1 MMDNY
6 KPKMVVGTT
15 FEKLK
20 NQKDCGNAWGDW
32 DPEKFTVEDAA
43 FGFIVMENGATI
55 MLESSW
61 ALNIRNPK
69 EAITMICG
77 TEGGADMFD
86 GLNINFVK
94 NGRQCV
100 LKPDLDAG
108 GVAFY
113 DGDGDEDPSVL
124 EARAWLDAVINDREP
139 RTKASQALVVTQILE
154 AIYESAKTGKP
165 IYLMN
170 KQQLQRIDCMRDIE
184 KVRRFFEGDRY
195 AVEVTGV
202 KIDEVDD
209 CYSKCS
215 LELDKRHYG
224 AHGQVMGG
232 VMFTLADF
240 AFAVATNTSESFT
253 ATADSHISYLTST
266 KGKKLFA
273 ECRKVKE
280 GRKLCFYE
288 ITITDDLG
296 AKIAVISTTGFH
308 I

>member
-1 MMDNY
+1 
-6 KPKMVVGTT
+6 
-15 FEKLK
+15 
-20 NQKDCGNAWGDW
+20 
-32 DPEKFTVEDAA
+32 
-43 FGFIVMENGATI
+43 
-55 MLESSW
+55 
-61 ALNIRNPK
+61 
-69 EAITMICG
+69 
-77 TEGGADMFD
+77 
-86 GLNINFVK
+86 
-94 NGRQCV
+94 
-100 LKPDLDAG
+100 
-108 GVAFY
+108 
-113 DGDGDEDPSVL
+113 
-124 EARAWLDAVINDREP
+124 
-139 RTKASQALVVTQILE
+139 
-154 AIYESAKTGKP
+154 
-165 IYLMN
+165 MN

-224 AHGQVMGG
+224 AHDQVMGG

-253 ATADSHISYLTST
+253 ATADSHISYLTSS

-296 AKIAVISTTGFH
+296 TEIAVISTTGFH
-308 I
+308 IGD

>member
-1 MMDNY
+1 MNRLRQ
-6 KPKMVVGTT
+6 
-15 FEKLK
+15 ES
-20 NQKDCGNAWGDW
+20 Q
-32 DPEKFTVEDAA
+32 
-43 FGFIVMENGATI
+43 FI
-55 MLESSW
+55 
-61 ALNIRNPK
+61 
-69 EAITMICG
+69 
-77 TEGGADMFD
+77 
-86 GLNINFVK
+86 
-94 NGRQCV
+94 
-100 LKPDLDAG
+100 
-108 GVAFY
+108 
-113 DGDGDEDPSVL
+113 
-124 EARAWLDAVINDREP
+124 
-139 RTKASQALVVTQILE
+139 
-154 AIYESAKTGKP
+154 
-165 IYLMN
+165 LMN
-170 KQQLQRIDCMRDIE
+170 KQQLQRIDRMRDIE

-215 LELDKRHYG
+215 LDLDKRHYG

-253 ATADSHISYLTST
+253 ATADSHISYLTSS

-296 AKIAVISTTGFH
+296 TKIAVISTTGFH
-308 I
+308 IGD